1 MPKYFELCNVS
12 GVGSLTSCGGCFCFM
27 FGPGN
32 EFYKPGG
39 SAPDKVIV
47 EALVSIQQPYQIPAG
62 VLYSFEAIVQYKSY
76 LVPL

>member
-1 MPKYFELCNVS
+1 
-12 GVGSLTSCGGCFCFM
+12 M